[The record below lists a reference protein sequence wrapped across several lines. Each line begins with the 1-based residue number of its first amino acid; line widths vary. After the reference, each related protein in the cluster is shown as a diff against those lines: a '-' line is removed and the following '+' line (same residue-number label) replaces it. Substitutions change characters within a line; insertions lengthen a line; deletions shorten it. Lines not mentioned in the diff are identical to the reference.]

1 VIYPNLASLRRQFIL
16 DNALR
21 AEAEG
26 YDVLAIGFLHDSE
39 LEEARSLLG
48 IPGRPMRRGSDGGP
62 FCACVD
68 RRQPLPPGPARSVQ
82 QR

>member
-1 VIYPNLASLRRQFIL
+1 VIYPNLQFSL

-39 LEEARSLLG
+39 LEEARSLLD

-62 FCACVD
+62 FFHPVPRARCSNGKTH
-68 RRQPLPPGPARSVQ
+68 RGMLTSQPG
-82 QR
+82 